1 MKSIKQTAALAITA
15 LVLVATLVLSLVTY
29 SKAQTAL
36 TGTLHELLMSKAED
50 TADLI
55 AAQLDSWLRI
65 AAGIARNFDGNAS
78 GVSQQAYLRREASEN
93 SLLYIGMMQSDGT
106 LILPNGQAIDASQQ
120 PYYTALVAGERT
132 ITTPF
137 MSAADD
143 NMVVAVAVPIAANN
157 YIGLVGFLP
166 GQALGTTIAD
176 VDFGETGYAYM
187 LDGEAT
193 TIAHP
198 NYDLVLQRD
207 NDLEN
212 VKNDASLQELVTIQK
227 EMVQG
232 KAGAGRYDYNGTD
245 RMLGYAPIPGTN
257 WSLAFAAETSEVL
270 NRITSIRQF
279 VIVFFLGVLV
289 VAIISASLLGG
300 ALANPINQVAKLAK
314 TIADYD
320 LTVSVPPQLLRRKDE
335 VGQLANSF
343 AATVTM
349 LQGSIG
355 TMNSFAQRLAAASAQ
370 LNENAQ
376 TVAADVE
383 EATASTEEIAAGME
397 TISASA
403 EEVTASSQDMAASLN
418 QLATEAGGAQIKTEE
433 VKQRAQALSTDAKK
447 ASETSSR
454 VYAEIKEQVTTA
466 IERMQVV
473 ERINDLTQTISTIAA
488 QTNLLSLNAAI
499 EAARAG
505 EAGRGFAVV
514 ADEVRK
520 LAAHSGEAV
529 ANISDLTEEV
539 GDASEQL
546 VAAANRVLGFI
557 NDTVNKDYE
566 AIVAVG
572 EQYQTDAVSLSE
584 ATTTASSM
592 SQEVLSMVQEVN
604 QAIESIAATV
614 TESAAGANQI
624 SAGAIQSA
632 QAVNEVSELASK
644 MSAASQELLQ
654 LVAKFKLT

>member
-1 MKSIKQTAALAITA
+1 
-15 LVLVATLVLSLVTY
+15 
-29 SKAQTAL
+29 
-36 TGTLHELLMSKAED
+36 MSKAED
-50 TADLI
+50 TADLV
-55 AAQLDSWLRI
+55 AAQLHAWNKVAD
-65 AAGIARNFDGNAS
+65 GIARNFDENAS
-78 GVSQQAYLRREASEN
+78 WANQQAYLRREASEN
-93 SLLYIGMMQSDGT
+93 GLLYIGILQSDGT
-106 LILPNGQAIDASQQ
+106 LILPNGQTADGSQQ
-120 PYYTALVAGERT
+120 PYYAALSAGQT
-132 ITTPF
+132 IITTPF
-137 MSAADD
+137 KSAVDD
-143 NMVVAVAVPIAANN
+143 NMVVAVAVPVVASN

-166 GQALGTTIAD
+166 GQALCTTMAD

-212 VKNDASLQELVTIQK
+212 VKTDASLQGLVTIQQAML
-227 EMVQG
+227 EG
-232 KAGAGRYDYNGTD
+232 NAGTGRYDYHGND

-270 NRITSIRQF
+270 NRLVSMRQF
-279 VIVFFLGVLV
+279 LIVFYLAVLA
-289 VAIISASLLGG
+289 VAIISAILLGG
-300 ALANPINQVAKLAK
+300 AIARPITQVANLAQ

-320 LTVSVPPQLLRRKDE
+320 LTVTVPPHLLRRKDE
-335 VGQLANSF
+335 VGQLAHSF
-343 AATVTM
+343 AATLTM
-349 LQGSIG
+349 LQESLGI
-355 TMNSFAQRLAAASAQ
+355 MNGFAQRLAAASAQ

-376 TVAADVE
+376 TVAADVQE
-383 EATASTEEIAAGME
+383 STASTEEIAAGME

-403 EEVTASSQDMAASLN
+403 QEVTASSQDMAASLS
-418 QLATEAGGAQIKTEE
+418 QLATDAGAAQVRTEE
-433 VKQRAQALSTDAKK
+433 VKQRAQALSADANK
-447 ASETSSR
+447 ASETSNR
-454 VYAEIKEQVTTA
+454 VYVEIRGQVTAA

-529 ANISDLTEEV
+529 ANISDLTTEV
-539 GDASEQL
+539 GEASKQL
-546 VAAANRVLGFI
+546 VAAANRVLAYI

-572 EQYQTDAVSLSE
+572 DQYQADAAALSE
-584 ATTTASSM
+584 AAAASSSM
-592 SQEVLSMVQEVN
+592 SQEVLSMVEEVN

-614 TESAAGANQI
+614 TQSAAGASQI
-624 SAGAIQSA
+624 SAGSINSA
-632 QAVNEVSELASK
+632 QAVNEVSQLASN

-654 LVAKFKLT
+654 IVKQFKLS